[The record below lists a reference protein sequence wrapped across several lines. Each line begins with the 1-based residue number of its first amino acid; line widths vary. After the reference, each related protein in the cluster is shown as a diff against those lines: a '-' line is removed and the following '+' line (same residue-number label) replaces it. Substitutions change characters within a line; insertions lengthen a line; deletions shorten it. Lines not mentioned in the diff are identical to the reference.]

1 MSRMLLPTELR
12 ALYARGPVHRRLP
25 SSKRTTTTPE
35 PPGTGMTGLDIRR
48 LRMNMMTSDPVL
60 HEPESNCNP

>member
-1 MSRMLLPTELR
+1 
-12 ALYARGPVHRRLP
+12 
-25 SSKRTTTTPE
+25 
-35 PPGTGMTGLDIRR
+35 MTGLDIRR